1 MSDDGHDTTVPP
13 QLTAAL
19 ADRYVIEREIGR
31 GGMAT
36 VYLARDVRHDRQVA
50 VKVLNPDLGAV
61 LGAERFLSEIRVTAN
76 LQHPNLLALF
86 DSGSANGLLYYVM
99 PFVEGETLRHRLDRE
114 RQLPIEEAVR
124 LSVAVARALDYAHG
138 HGVIHRD
145 LKPENILLQHGQPVV
160 ADFGIALAVSNAG
173 GQRVTQTGLS
183 LGTPMYMSPEQATG
197 DRVIDRRTDIY
208 SLGAVT
214 YEMIAGEPP
223 HVGATSQAI
232 IARLLTEK
240 PRALSTVRATV
251 PEHVDD
257 AVQCALEK
265 IPADRFASAGEFAD
279 ALGGTGRSSSFA
291 RTRARVAPSATR
303 MSRALRVVPWML
315 AAASLALAAVQWRR
329 RPAPAGVERYE
340 LTGLAIQRAGRTPMS
355 YVGSTLALS
364 RDGSR
369 IAFVTHDSS
378 GPSRVWVRELR
389 DLVARPV
396 AGTEGAESVTLSPD
410 GREVAYIDG
419 RSLRVVAV
427 TGGSPATIVTD
438 GARRPT
444 WGDDGM
450 IYFGSISATGAG
462 EGISR
467 IPATGGKVEALIPP
481 RVGRDVLRDPSP
493 LAGGSALLVTKVG
506 SPNTISVVSLP
517 DGRVRDLVVGHRPRY
532 VDPGYLMYLDGPSF
546 YVPGRLVAAPFDA
559 RKLVLSGPP
568 MPVDI
573 GAITA
578 DNVSQ
583 YAVSGTSA
591 LLYMTATSRPAELA
605 WVQRNGVARSVDSTF
620 HVSVGFPAL
629 SPDGSR
635 VAVMTDGAIWVKQ
648 LDRGP
653 ALNLTLRGGMYPSWT
668 PDGRSVSY
676 TVADSA
682 TGFRLQLKPADG
694 SAQATPL
701 LGNVP
706 DIFEALWSPDSRWQ
720 VLRKMTKTA
729 GAGSILAIRPGVDSV
744 PVPLLAG
751 KSNQLQPALS
761 GDGRWLAYASDET
774 GRFEVYVVPF
784 PNTTTARWVVSKGG
798 GNEPAWAP
806 HGDELFYRDG
816 NDNMVSAA
824 VQPGKSFVMGRTTVL
839 FSADDYNRSEWRRQY
854 EVAHD
859 GQSFLMV
866 RQLPGGPSSKV
877 VLVKNWLADGRMRG
891 PRRP

>member
-1 MSDDGHDTTVPP
+1 MSDDGHRIAVPAH
-13 QLTAAL
+13 LIAAL
-19 ADRYVIEREIGR
+19 ADRYAIEREIGR

-36 VYLARDVRHDRQVA
+36 VYLARDLKHDRQVA
-50 VKVLNPDLGAV
+50 VKVLDPDLGAV

-76 LQHPNLLALF
+76 LQHPNLLPLF

-99 PFVEGETLRHRLDRE
+99 PFVEGESLRHRLDRE
-114 RQLPIEEAVR
+114 RQLPVEEAVR

-214 YEMIAGEPP
+214 YEMLAGEPP

-232 IARLLTEK
+232 ISRLLTEK
-240 PRALSTVRATV
+240 PRSLVAVRPTV
-251 PEHVDD
+251 PDHVDE

-265 IPADRFASAGEFAD
+265 LPADRFASAGEFAD
-279 ALGGTGRSSSFA
+279 ALGGARRMSSLA
-291 RTRARVAPSATR
+291 RTRAAAPATR
-303 MSRALRVVPWML
+303 TTRALRVVPWVV
-315 AAASLALAAVQWRR
+315 AAASLALAVVQGRR
-329 RPAPAGVERYE
+329 RPAPASVEQYD
-340 LTGLAIQRAGRTPMS
+340 LTGLAVQRAGRSPMS
-355 YVGSTLALS
+355 YVGTTLALS

-369 IAFVTHDSS
+369 IAFVVHDGS
-378 GPSRVWVRELR
+378 GPARVWVRDLR
-389 DLVARPV
+389 DLTPRPV
-396 AGTEGAESVTLSPD
+396 SGTEGAESVTLSPD
-410 GREVAYIDG
+410 GQEVAFITG
-419 RSLRVVAV
+419 RSLRRVAA
-427 TGGSPATIVTD
+427 TGGSPSTLVTD
-438 GARRPT
+438 GARRPA

-450 IYFGSISATGAG
+450 IYFGSTSASGAG

-467 IPATGGKVEALIPP
+467 IPATGGKAELLTAPM
-481 RVGRDVLRDPSP
+481 VGKDVLRDPSP
-493 LAGGSALLVTKVG
+493 LAGGTALLVTKVG
-506 SPNTISVVSLP
+506 NPNTISIVSLP
-517 DGRVRDLVVGHRPRY
+517 AGRVRDLVVGHRPRY
-532 VDPGYLMYLDGPSF
+532 VDPGYLVYLDGPNFS
-546 YVPGRLVAAPFDA
+546 VPGHLVAAPFDNG
-559 RKLVLSGPP
+559 RLVLTGPP
-568 MPVDI
+568 VPVVEL
-573 GAITA
+573 GANNS

-583 YAVSGTSA
+583 YAVAGTGA
-591 LLYMTATSRPAELA
+591 LLYMTGALRPAELA

-620 HVSVGFPAL
+620 HVTVGFPAL

-635 VAVMTDGAIWVKQ
+635 VAVMTDGAIWVKT

-653 ALNLTLRGGMYPSWT
+653 ALNLTLRGGMYPAWT

-676 TVADSA
+676 TVVDSSS
-682 TGFRLQLKPADG
+682 GLHLQLKPADG

-701 LGNVP
+701 LANVP
-706 DIFEALWSPDSRWQ
+706 DIFEALWSADSRWQ
-720 VLRKMTKTA
+720 VLRRMARTT
-729 GAGSILAIRPGVDSV
+729 GAGSIFAVRPGMDSV

-751 KSNQLQPALS
+751 KSNQVQPALS
-761 GDGRWLAYASDET
+761 PDGRWLAYASDET

-784 PNTTTARWVVSKGG
+784 PNTTAARWVVSKGG
-798 GNEPAWAP
+798 GNEPAWSP
-806 HGDELFYRDG
+806 RGDELFYRDG
-816 NDNMVSAA
+816 NDNMVSA
-824 VQPGKSFVMGRTTVL
+824 VIQPGRSFVTGHTTVL

-859 GQSFLMV
+859 GQSFLMM

-877 VLVKNWLADGRMRG
+877 VLVKNWLADL
-891 PRRP
+891 RRPGARPR